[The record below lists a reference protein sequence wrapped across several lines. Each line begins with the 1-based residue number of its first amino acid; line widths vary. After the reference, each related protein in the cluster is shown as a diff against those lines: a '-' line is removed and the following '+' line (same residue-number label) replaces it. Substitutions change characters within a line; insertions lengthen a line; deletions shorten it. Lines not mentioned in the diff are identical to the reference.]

1 MAHGY
6 PDYGA
11 SHPKAELYAGV
22 DLAEVAARLGALPR
36 YDRLGDVIFYED
48 FGGDLGAWEQEDSG
62 AGETAVVTADRKVI
76 GSFSCRL
83 TTAAALGSY
92 IGILGRFPV
101 PYSVTYGAE
110 IQWTWHANMDHAYF
124 RVDIYTGT
132 YHLAFGIQL
141 DIPTGLNYYLNALG
155 GWTAIPG
162 AVFPYFNDR
171 MFNVA
176 KFTFNIATMR
186 YSRFLIP
193 PRLID
198 LSACTGFAT
207 PDLVTRPHMEGSG
220 RIYNSGALV
229 AVSYVDS
236 LIITANDV

>member
-1 MAHGY
+1 MAHGF

-11 SHPKAELYAGV
+11 AQAKAELYTGV
-22 DLAEVAARLGALPR
+22 DLAEVAARLGALSR

-48 FGGDLGAWEQEDSG
+48 FGGDLGALEVEDSG

-83 TTAAALGSY
+83 TSAGVPGSY
-92 IGILGRFPV
+92 IGLLGRFPV
-101 PYSVTYGAE
+101 PYSVMYGVE

-124 RVDIYTGT
+124 RADIYTGA

-141 DIPTGLNYYLNALG
+141 DVPTGLNYYLNALG

-162 AVFPYFNDR
+162 AIFPYFDDR

-198 LSACTGFAT
+198 LSACIGFAVA
-207 PDLVTRPHMEGSG
+207 DLVTRPHMECSG
-220 RIYNSGALV
+220 RIYDNGA
-229 AVSYVDS
+229 AITVSYVDS
-236 LIITANDV
+236 LIITANDM